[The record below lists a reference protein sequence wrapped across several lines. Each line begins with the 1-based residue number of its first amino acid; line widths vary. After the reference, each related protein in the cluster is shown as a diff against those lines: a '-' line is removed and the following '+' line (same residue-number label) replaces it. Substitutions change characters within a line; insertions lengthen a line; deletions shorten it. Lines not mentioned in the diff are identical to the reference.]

1 MEWTHFTPKMP
12 RSLVKFGGHPLLVSS
27 YHDNGLCLAAKQL
40 PLLQQQVSTSTWNRA
55 PPASAYDEALEAA
68 INVRLIALVEP
79 SLSANTVS
87 GRKRKVKCQLTD
99 EDVETCAECVK
110 SNSRCTLQQP
120 ETELS
125 GRSSLAHSN
134 KQEHELRLE
143 RIELL
148 LNKLVEA
155 QQPSQLASG
164 SLDPE
169 PIVPS
174 SLWNDLVS
182 FIKQT
187 VFQIFD
193 FSHDASSFIQHLME
207 LLLSSPIIALFC
219 RIHQMLSSYLWP
231 FCHLLKMQFP

>member
-1 MEWTHFTPKMP
+1 M
-12 RSLVKFGGHPLLVSS
+12 
-27 YHDNGLCLAAKQL
+27 
-40 PLLQQQVSTSTWNRA
+40 STSRWSQA
-55 PPASAYDEALEAA
+55 PPASAYDEALEVATS
-68 INVRLIALVEP
+68 VHLIALAVP
-79 SLSANTVS
+79 SLSANTVA

-99 EDVETCAECVK
+99 EDVEKCAECVK
-110 SNSRCTLQQP
+110 SNSRCTLQPP

-125 GRSSLAHSN
+125 GRGSPANSN

-155 QQPSQLASG
+155 QQRSQLASG

-182 FIKQT
+182 FIKPM
-187 VFQIFD
+187 VFQIFN

-231 FCHLLKMQFP
+231 FYHLRKMQFP